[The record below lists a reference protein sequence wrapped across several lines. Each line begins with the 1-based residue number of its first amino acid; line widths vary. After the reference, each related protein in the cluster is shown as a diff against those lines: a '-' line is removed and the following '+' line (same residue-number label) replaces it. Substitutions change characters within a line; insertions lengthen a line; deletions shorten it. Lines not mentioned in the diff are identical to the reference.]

1 MKSNPKPWLY
11 GADWQGLRCGARTR
25 SGSPCK
31 RPGNKTTGKCKL
43 HGGRSTGP
51 KTPEGL
57 ERIIKSR
64 TTHGNFS
71 KDRRERARQ
80 FAKHGRQLRAELKE
94 LENWFVNHGYL
105 DRNWRA
111 KFQ

>member
-1 MKSNPKPWLY
+1 MVPLANDLAIKLLEMQATW
-11 GADWQGLRCGARTR
+11 WQIYRSKDAR
-25 SGSPCK
+25 
-31 RPGNKTTGKCKL
+31 RPRT
-43 HGGRSTGP
+43 HHQ
-51 KTPEGL
+51 
-57 ERIIKSR
+57 IK